1 MSNIFNNLNLNNFYS
16 AEAEISILTSI
27 LIKESN
33 INIAVQELESE
44 IYFYNATNRFI
55 YSCMIELYMKNIKI
69 DATTLINLIK
79 IKDNKFNVVYISE
92 IIDKVVSY
100 SNIKAYIKIVK
111 EKYYLKKLY
120 VLTKEINE
128 KTLEDDINVEELINN
143 SQSEILSLLDVK
155 KNETILLKNLLPA
168 YLNKIEKISKKE
180 ISMTGVLT
188 GFEKL
193 DAITGGLQKKDLIFI
208 AGRPAM
214 GKTAFA
220 LNIINNSAKL
230 QNTKSLFFSLE
241 MSKEQILN
249 RFIILKSKI
258 NSDKFRDCEF
268 SETEWRT
275 IINSAENFDN
285 DNILIND
292 SAGLTIENIFAISK
306 KHKVQDN
313 INLIVIDLLSFIIY
327 KSKNKFANKN
337 DIIGEITRL
346 LKQLAK
352 ELDVPVVVLVH
363 LSRDVE
369 KRADKR
375 PQLSDL
381 RDSGNIEQDADLVL
395 FPFHENYYF
404 GEANLKIRNCDNIEN
419 KRYSEIII
427 GKHRNGATGSVMLG
441 YYKEYYSFYN
451 TDNEL
456 NIIL

>member
-33 INIAVQELESE
+33 ISIAVQELESE

-214 GKTAFA
+214 GKTAFV